1 MWEAARAEAVQQW
14 ARQDRELEDF
24 LALNAFRGPQAQGFI
39 QTWLL
44 LLPLPWDSTKST
56 EQALDDQQLRDEA
69 QLQPRPGERIWVDGR
84 ELLWREHQ
92 SPEAAVDFNAVL
104 GRVTARS
111 VAYAVCYLESD
122 RPRHDLWLQV
132 GSDDRAKVYLNGEEI
147 YQYRL
152 VRGLR
157 SGLDTIS
164 VTLKQGTN
172 VLLFKVLNQDADW
185 EGCVRLVDE
194 AGQPAKDIR
203 VKLTPE

>member
-1 MWEAARAEAVQQW
+1 M
-14 ARQDRELEDF
+14 
-24 LALNAFRGPQAQGFI
+24 
-39 QTWLL
+39 
-44 LLPLPWDSTKST
+44 
-56 EQALDDQQLRDEA
+56 
-69 QLQPRPGERIWVDGR
+69 
-84 ELLWREHQ
+84 
-92 SPEAAVDFNAVL
+92 DFNAVL

-111 VAYAVCYLESD
+111 VAYAACYLESD
-122 RPRHDLWLQV
+122 RPRNDLWLQV
-132 GSDDRAKVYLNGEEI
+132 GSDDRAKVYLNSEEI

-203 VKLTPE
+203 VKLTRE